1 MNGSIKGDIIC
12 NGILI
17 SHKKENPAFVMT
29 WMDFDGVMLSEP
41 SKTEKD
47 KYHIYHI
54 YHIYV
59 EF

>member
-1 MNGSIKGDIIC
+1 MC

-17 SHKKENPAFVMT
+17 SHKKESPAFVMT
-29 WMDFDGVMLSEP
+29 WMDLDGVMLSEP